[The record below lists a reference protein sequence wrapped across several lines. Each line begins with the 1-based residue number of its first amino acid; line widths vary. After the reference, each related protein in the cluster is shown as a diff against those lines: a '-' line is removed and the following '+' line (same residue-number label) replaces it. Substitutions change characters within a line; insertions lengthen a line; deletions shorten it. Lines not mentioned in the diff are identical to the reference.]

1 MSKHIKEMQ
10 ISVLRSRILNYSA
23 CSSLPSHRQV
33 LQHETPFRSFTALH
47 QRDIVLPGTTR
58 KRARNALGTQRYEDL
73 RQASFADTN
82 CNISTRVRYR
92 LASGFEDTRLTEEQP
107 QQRAA
112 CHLGFGSNAAQ
123 KKSKHPRSGY
133 GSFSPL
139 ITQGPQE
146 RDGLRIQTS
155 LQHSASGEGANI
167 LIFCIC
173 KQRFLACFSQR
184 AFIPGKVCNKV
195 REKKKKMVR
204 TIQIENRS
212 LKFPQ
217 KKLNN

>member
-1 MSKHIKEMQ
+1 M
-10 ISVLRSRILNYSA
+10 
-23 CSSLPSHRQV
+23 
-33 LQHETPFRSFTALH
+33 
-47 QRDIVLPGTTR
+47 LPGTTR
-58 KRARNALGTQRYEDL
+58 KQARTLSAQRYDDL
-73 RQASFADTN
+73 RHAASADTN
-82 CNISTRVRYR
+82 CNISTRARYR
-92 LASGFEDTRLTEEQP
+92 LASGFEDARLTEERP

-112 CHLGFGSNAAQ
+112 CHLGLGSNAAQ

-133 GSFSPL
+133 GSFLPL
-139 ITQGPQE
+139 ITRGPQE
-146 RDGLRIQTS
+146 CDAQDTDIP
-155 LQHSASGEGANI
+155 SALCIWWRCKGD

-173 KQRFLACFSQR
+173 KRRFLACFSQR

-195 REKKKKMVR
+195 KWGKKRKIMVR